1 MEELEEEVLIDE
13 PWQRRVK
20 RTLKTVPWRP
30 VTVVLSL
37 SSLVTI
43 ICLATAPSS
52 KADDVASLLHQR
64 VDNVVNATW
73 NMSITH
79 EDQED
84 LEYRQ
89 EVMEEEEAEE
99 AQLSQDLSNAGL
111 QTEITNASSI
121 MSDMIELAQS
131 TTEADLELLGASR
144 STTTCTTMDSVEPG
158 QQDESSI
165 GNCSSVEKFPP
176 SEITCQASSQLRRR
190 YGCMKAFDGVCTVGR
205 KKNSWASKGEGV
217 GAWIKATFS
226 SKKLIT
232 QLKLLQKMCPG
243 EANKEIEIEFGPTL
257 THLKTLE
264 EKRDRC
270 WNIIK
275 LPSNILTD
283 YVKITVKKVYGH
295 VNNGF
300 KEIEIYG
307 CDYNNK

>member
-1 MEELEEEVLIDE
+1 MEELEEEFLIDE

-52 KADDVASLLHQR
+52 KVDDVASLLHQR

-121 MSDMIELAQS
+121 MSDMMELAQS
-131 TTEADLELLGASR
+131 TTEADLELLGASS
-144 STTTCTTMDSVEPG
+144 STTTCTTMDSLEPG
-158 QQDESSI
+158 QDESSI
-165 GNCSSVEKFPP
+165 GNCRSVEKFPP
-176 SEITCQASSQLRRR
+176 SAITCQASSQLRRG
-190 YGCMKAFDGVCTVGR
+190 YGCKKAFDGVFLVG
-205 KKNSWASKGEGV
+205 KKKTSWASQGEGV
-217 GAWIKATFS
+217 GAWIKANFS

-232 QLKLLQKMCPG
+232 QLRLLQRMFHR
-243 EANKEIEIEFGPTL
+243 EANKEVEIEFGPTS
-257 THLKTLE
+257 TQLKTLK
-264 EKRDRC
+264 EKTDQC

-275 LPSNILTD
+275 LPRNILTD

-307 CDYNNK
+307 CDYNNE